1 MGQHF
6 NKGGRPP
13 KINPATFRYVVRFN
27 AVENGVFLTKYEKSG
42 AVNKSA
48 FIKDVLLGKSF
59 KVFVVDQNTREFI
72 DMLSSL
78 NARYRTFVIDYD
90 LTVKVELTAKT
101 FSTHTTGKYAA
112 TRVSLLNVVGE
123 ALSAP
128 DEVWLNNYESQEF
141 NCYNYV
147 KFYRDKAVNVVC
159 RIENGKTLGIKTW
172 FEIEQNPK
180 TKSGKKISR
189 DKDPRLKYRRGLL
202 VKK

>member
-27 AVENGVFLTKYEKSG
+27 AVENGVFLTKYEQSG

-90 LTVKVELTAKT
+90 LTVKTLRENFTENKALKALYKLEQVAIEIVK
-101 FSTHTTGKYAA
+101 
-112 TRVSLLNVVGE
+112 LNRE
-123 ALSAP
+123 I
-128 DEVWLNNYESQEF
+128 
-141 NCYNYV
+141 
-147 KFYRDKAVNVVC
+147 VNLAN
-159 RIENGKTLGIKTW
+159 RFDSEWMRNSN
-172 FEIEQNPK
+172 E
-180 TKSGKKISR
+180 
-189 DKDPRLKYRRGLL
+189 KD
-202 VKK
+202 

>member
-1 MGQHF
+1 MGQHL

-13 KINPATFRYVVRFN
+13 KINPATFRYVVQFN

-90 LTVKVELTAKT
+90 LTVKTLRENFTENKALKALYKLEQVAIEIVK
-101 FSTHTTGKYAA
+101 
-112 TRVSLLNVVGE
+112 LNRE
-123 ALSAP
+123 I
-128 DEVWLNNYESQEF
+128 
-141 NCYNYV
+141 
-147 KFYRDKAVNVVC
+147 VNLAN
-159 RIENGKTLGIKTW
+159 RFDAEWMRNSNEK
-172 FEIEQNPK
+172 E
-180 TKSGKKISR
+180 
-189 DKDPRLKYRRGLL
+189 
-202 VKK
+202 

>member
-27 AVENGVFLTKYEKSG
+27 AVENGVFLTKYEKSR

-48 FIKDVLLGKSF
+48 FIKDVLFGKPF

-90 LTVKVELTAKT
+90 LTVKTLRENFTETKALKALYKLEQVAIEIVK
-101 FSTHTTGKYAA
+101 
-112 TRVSLLNVVGE
+112 LNREVVNLANRFDAE
-123 ALSAP
+123 WMRNSN
-128 DEVWLNNYESQEF
+128 EKE
-141 NCYNYV
+141 
-147 KFYRDKAVNVVC
+147 
-159 RIENGKTLGIKTW
+159 
-172 FEIEQNPK
+172 
-180 TKSGKKISR
+180 
-189 DKDPRLKYRRGLL
+189 
-202 VKK
+202 